1 MKGQQSILEVL
12 NTIWRFTG
20 EKNIQRRISAQDKKW
35 NFIKFI
41 LGWRIFWGFTDRHLQ
56 LLFERENVKFSVD
69 FSLFFMWLWVDFVL
83 SLTYITQEND
93 AGVYHSPLNGA
104 HVPCIVISIG
114 FSPTLSNKG
123 HANISMFTNVNI
135 HFQRTGMCLLHTLP
149 LYLHIHGALMT
160 KVRQFSSAVSTY
172 MVCKWVQL
180 CHMCALVVTR
190 AHRCSALFLNRCSRP
205 TTASICSSNTR
216 EKLLREQHDI
226 IQEHFPLVSLISD
239 FCNKISHVLINNYTT
254 Y

>member
-1 MKGQQSILEVL
+1 MKLYQIHSGV
-12 NTIWRFTG
+12 
-20 EKNIQRRISAQDKKW
+20 KNILRLYGQTFTTSVWERKCKVFSWLFTLLHVTLGRFCSLSHIYNPRKRCRSIS
-35 NFIKFI
+35 
-41 LGWRIFWGFTDRHLQ
+41 
-56 LLFERENVKFSVD
+56 
-69 FSLFFMWLWVDFVL
+69 
-83 SLTYITQEND
+83 
-93 AGVYHSPLNGA
+93 HSPLNGA

-180 CHMCALVVTR
+180 RHMCALVVTR